1 MKAKY
6 LVLIVI
12 FILSMVGGLGYS
24 AFHYHGKYT
33 VAQRDLSSAQAI
45 TTSVL
50 TAIDLMYSI
59 SKAAHEDKQKLADE
73 GETRIVYIRT
83 AVKDDECAVRAVP
96 DAATDNLR
104 VLENSA
110 RTGVPAKDK
119 P

>member
-1 MKAKY
+1 MKLRY
-6 LVLIVI
+6 LVMIAI

-33 VAQRDLSSAQAI
+33 AAQRDVANAKQINTILLI
-45 TTSVL
+45 
-50 TAIDLMYSI
+50 AIDLMYSI

-73 GETRIVYIRT
+73 GETRIVYIRK

-104 VLENSA
+104 MLENSA
-110 RTGVPAKDK
+110 RIGVPAKDK

>member
-6 LVLIVI
+6 LIPIVI

-33 VAQRDLSSAQAI
+33 AAQRDVASAQVVN
-45 TTSVL
+45 TTL
-50 TAIDLMYSI
+50 LIAIDLMYSI

-73 GETRIVYIRT
+73 GEKRIPLIRK
-83 AVKDDECAVRAVP
+83 AVKDDGCAVRAVP

>member
-1 MKAKY
+1 MSRVAAAAIAI
-6 LVLIVI
+6 LI
-12 FILSMVGGLGYS
+12 FLFAGLAWL

-33 VAQRDLSSAQAI
+33 AAQREVATAQAI

-50 TAIDLMYSI
+50 TAIDLMYAT

-73 GETRIVYIRT
+73 GETRIVYIRQ
-83 AVKDDECAVRAVP
+83 AVKDDECAIRAVP

-104 VLENSA
+104 LLENAA